1 MDSSTIPH
9 IPNAELL
16 VMQVI
21 WNASVSLSARQI
33 IQKIQKESRSDWKAT
48 TIRTLIDRLAAKG
61 YLTVDQ
67 RGRERYYTA
76 AMEKCTYLEEVTRK
90 FLSLHFNGSF
100 FQMFAL
106 LEGDRLT
113 QLTAEEM
120 ARFKHILSKL
130 DVK

>member
-1 MDSSTIPH
+1 MHDLTIPH
-9 IPNAELL
+9 IPDAELL

-21 WNASVSLSARQI
+21 WNTPVSLSAKQI
-33 IQKIQKESRSDWKAT
+33 IQKIQKESRPDWKAT

-76 AMEKCTYLEEVTRK
+76 AMEKRTYLEEVTRK
-90 FLSLHFNGSF
+90 FLSLHYNGSF
-100 FQMFAL
+100 YQMFTL
-106 LEGDRLT
+106 LKGDQLG